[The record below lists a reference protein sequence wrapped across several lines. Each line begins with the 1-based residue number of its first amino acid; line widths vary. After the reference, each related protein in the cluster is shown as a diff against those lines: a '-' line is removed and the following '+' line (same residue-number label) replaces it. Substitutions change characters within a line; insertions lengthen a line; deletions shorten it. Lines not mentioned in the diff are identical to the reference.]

1 MQSRFLDEI
10 PRNFLN
16 YVKNSNSDS
25 VVTSF
30 EDAKN
35 SPQKMVSSSTD
46 SKYAI
51 GQVVSH
57 AKFGIGTIMNYEG
70 SGDSMRLQIKFQK
83 VGTKWLIS
91 SYAKLEII

>member
-1 MQSRFLDEI
+1 LDEI

-16 YVKNSNSDS
+16 YIKNPNRDS
-25 VVTSF
+25 VTTSF
-30 EDAKN
+30 EEVK
-35 SPQKMVSSSTD
+35 SSTQKITSNSKE

-51 GQVVSH
+51 GQVVNH
-57 AKFGIGTIMNYEG
+57 AKFGMGTIVNYEG
-70 SGDSMRLQIKFQK
+70 SGDSMRLQIKFKK